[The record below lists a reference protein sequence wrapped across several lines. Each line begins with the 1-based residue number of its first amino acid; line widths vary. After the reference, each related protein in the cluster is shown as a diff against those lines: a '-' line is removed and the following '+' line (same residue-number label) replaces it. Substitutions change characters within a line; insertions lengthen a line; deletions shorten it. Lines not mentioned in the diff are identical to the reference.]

1 MSGTL
6 NSPEEL
12 KYLTINVIKATKLEL
27 SLAEVQLL
35 PEACYVPTHVLRHVL
50 QVDAVTRPAIKS
62 IEAGE
67 AYTLDQFMRWFHD
80 EVKITHE
87 Y

>member
-35 PEACYVPTHVLRHVL
+35 PEASSVPAHVLRHVFCRSMRSQGL
-50 QVDAVTRPAIKS
+50 QLRALRQVKPTRWTNLCV
-62 IEAGE
+62 G
-67 AYTLDQFMRWFHD
+67 FMMR
-80 EVKITHE
+80 
-87 Y
+87 